1 MEVTITDVLRY
12 YIGWKDTDE
21 RLIAGIEKADV
32 DCFYDYLK
40 GMKVI
45 RNFKKDTYKEVFKL
59 AKNYKKDKTGK
70 FNVEKFSDEL
80 YETDLLAGDNKNA
93 IVAASK
99 ILWIYD
105 MEKTVIQDSRAKL
118 YLEKVIG
125 KKISGYKDYYKTWE
139 EQYLLFKPEYLK
151 VVRKIGIDKQD
162 NLFNEDWF
170 IRRTFDN
177 YLWNRGKAEEKS
189 KSKEKK

>member
-1 MEVTITDVLRY
+1 MEITIADVLRY

-21 RLIAGIEKADV
+21 RLITGIKNGDV
-32 DCFYDYLK
+32 NCFYAYLK

-45 RNFKKDTYKEVFKL
+45 RNFKKGSYKEIFKVVHEYVT
-59 AKNYKKDKTGK
+59 NNPEK
-70 FNVEKFSDEL
+70 FDIEKFSTQL
-80 YETDLLAGDNKNA
+80 CKYLAKDNKKA

-99 ILWIYD
+99 ILWVFNRDEII
-105 MEKTVIQDSRAKL
+105 IQDSKAKE
-118 YLEKVIG
+118 YL
-125 KKISGYKDYYKTWE
+125 KKISKKFKNDYTDYCKTWE

-151 VVRKIGIDKQD
+151 VVKKIGIDKQD

-170 IRRTFDN
+170 IRRTFDT
-177 YLWNRGKAEEKS
+177 YLWNKGKAEEKN

>member
-1 MEVTITDVLRY
+1 MEVTIADVFRY
-12 YIGWKDTDE
+12 YVAWKDTDE
-21 RLIAGIEKADV
+21 KLTEGIVNGDE

-45 RNFKKDTYKEVFKL
+45 RIFKKGSYKEILKL
-59 AKNYKKDKTGK
+59 AKNYKKDKTEK
-70 FNVEKFSDEL
+70 YDVKKFSQKLFDANW
-80 YETDLLAGDNKNA
+80 LAKNNKNA

-99 ILWIYD
+99 ILWAFD
-105 MEKTVIQDSRAKL
+105 KEKTVIQDTMAKL
-118 YLEKVIG
+118 YLEKLIG
-125 KKISGYKDYYKTWE
+125 KKFSGYEKYCEYWE
-139 EQYLLFKPEYLK
+139 EQYRIFRPLYD
-151 VVRKIGIDKQD
+151 RKIEEIGIAKFDS
-162 NLFNEDWF
+162 LFDEDWF

>member
-1 MEVTITDVLRY
+1 MEVTIADVLRY

-21 RLIAGIEKADV
+21 RLITGIKNGDV
-32 DCFYDYLK
+32 NCFYAYLK

-45 RNFKKDTYKEVFKL
+45 RNFKKGSYKEIFKVVHEYVT
-59 AKNYKKDKTGK
+59 NNPEK
-70 FNVEKFSDEL
+70 FDIEKFSTQL
-80 YETDLLAGDNKNA
+80 CKYLAKDNKKA

-99 ILWIYD
+99 ILWVFNRDEII
-105 MEKTVIQDSRAKL
+105 IQDSKAKE
-118 YLEKVIG
+118 YL
-125 KKISGYKDYYKTWE
+125 KKISKKFKNDYTDYCKTWE

-151 VVRKIGIDKQD
+151 VIKKIGIDKQD

-177 YLWNRGKAEEKS
+177 YLWNRGKAEEKG